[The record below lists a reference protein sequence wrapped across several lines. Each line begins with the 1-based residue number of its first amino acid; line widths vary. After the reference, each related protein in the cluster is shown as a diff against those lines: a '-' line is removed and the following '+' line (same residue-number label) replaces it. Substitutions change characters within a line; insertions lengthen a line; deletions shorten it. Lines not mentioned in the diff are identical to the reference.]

1 MATGLT
7 EPDPLVYTPFLL
19 NMCLLKSNFH
29 FSSLKTRAEEGSG
42 HCKSKIFAHTRL
54 LQQVEFV
61 LCLSGVSDLKCD
73 KRGI

>member
-29 FSSLKTRAEEGSG
+29 FISLKTRAEEGSG